1 VSTSHIGQRRSF
13 FKYFLLFMASAFA
26 MLFTW
31 GTAKFVFFKAAT
43 KKKREV
49 SDALTA
55 KLQPGIPVHV
65 PEAEAWLL
73 KPVGQDNI
81 VALDDRCTHL
91 GCRAKWNSDRGIF
104 ECPCHGSEFSPDGKV
119 IRGPATRSLPQFNLV
134 KEAEGR
140 IRLRRMQPTGSNA
153 T

>member
-1 VSTSHIGQRRSF
+1 
-13 FKYFLLFMASAFA
+13 MASAFA

-43 KKKREV
+43 KKKREI
-49 SDALTA
+49 SDAVTA

-73 KPVGQDNI
+73 RVAGSDDV

-91 GCRAKWNSDRGIF
+91 GCRARWNSDRGVF
-104 ECPCHGSEFSPDGKV
+104 ACPCHGSEFSPDGKV
-119 IRGPATRSLPQFNLV
+119 IRGPATRSLQQFDLV
-134 KEAEGR
+134 KEAEGK
-140 IRLRRMQPTGSNA
+140 IRLRQRQSAGSKA